1 MVDKERIPQMCPE
14 NMSLDVFDRKFYNR
28 KTVEV
33 ARDLLGK
40 LLVRKVEGQIIVG
53 KIVEVEAYIGTNDPA
68 AHASAGLTKRTE
80 VLFGEPGHAYI
91 FSIHGYNCLNVVA
104 EEIGSPG
111 CVLVR
116 ALEPVCGSVV
126 MKKLRGRN
134 VSDVELANG
143 PGKLCRTFRI
153 DLSFNGIDL
162 ASQESE
168 LIICDNKDAG
178 EVEIETTRR
187 IGITKAADWELRF
200 AIKGNKFVSR

>member
-91 FSIHGYNCLNVVA
+91 FSIQ
-104 EEIGSPG
+104 
-111 CVLVR
+111 
-116 ALEPVCGSVV
+116 
-126 MKKLRGRN
+126 
-134 VSDVELANG
+134 D
-143 PGKLCRTFRI
+143 
-153 DLSFNGIDL
+153 
-162 ASQESE
+162 
-168 LIICDNKDAG
+168 
-178 EVEIETTRR
+178 
-187 IGITKAADWELRF
+187 IT
-200 AIKGNKFVSR
+200 V

>member
-1 MVDKERIPQMCPE
+1 
-14 NMSLDVFDRKFYNR
+14 
-28 KTVEV
+28 
-33 ARDLLGK
+33 
-40 LLVRKVEGQIIVG
+40 
-53 KIVEVEAYIGTNDPA
+53 
-68 AHASAGLTKRTE
+68 
-80 VLFGEPGHAYI
+80 
-91 FSIHGYNCLNVVA
+91 
-104 EEIGSPG
+104 
-111 CVLVR
+111 
-116 ALEPVCGSVV
+116 V

-143 PGKLCRTFRI
+143 PGKLCRTFGI